1 MSVETD
7 PTPNPSVPSPDE
19 AELRSQV
26 LSNLLKVSTYLVSV
40 RDPDALFTGLA
51 EQVVEVVPSI
61 QAAILWLYNSQQGG
75 LQVKSIHGL
84 DLGDHIELIEQVR
97 LRPGEG
103 LAGSAMQREEP
114 ILIEGRARYRELSG
128 AYNPRN
134 QEGLR
139 ALFDVMPRDQTAV
152 LLPLRISAEVVG
164 VLELLNLG
172 HSPAIQPEDLQAL
185 QMFGNLAAAAIRNA
199 QFHVQMQ
206 VDQRRL
212 ETFGAISTA
221 VSSAGDLDEL
231 VSNTLDVLLGVV
243 GASAGMLLMYN
254 PARISLTVGAH
265 RRVPQV
271 YVELHNEI
279 AVADA
284 ACAEAVRYGQPISR
298 PLLLSSQ
305 EQELIDAGLTS
316 CVYLPLLAGGTV
328 AGVACLYG
336 EAALYERVDTRA
348 LMMMGSLVGFAIA
361 NVTLYTYSE
370 VERQR
375 LSAVVAGIAEG
386 VALCDG
392 EGRLIL
398 ANQTAMSLLSLEH
411 MPYGQQLS
419 EMPDF
424 YGMRRLDGEPMSVDE
439 LPLARALGGEVFH
452 DYRVLIRGA
461 SGRDTV
467 MSFSGG
473 PVNRSDPSQGAV
485 VVFRDVTANQKAE
498 RAKDDFLAV
507 AAHELRSP
515 LAAVRSYTDLLVR
528 REQRRSD
535 EDSAELRGLSILAQQ
550 VTHMLRMV
558 DNLLDV
564 SRIDADQIN
573 LHLQNVELVSLI
585 EQVIEQQR
593 PSAGERKLEFEHTQP
608 ELHLAC
614 DQLRIRQVLTNLI
627 GNAIRYSP
635 PASLVSVRL
644 TKETTAALVARHPDF
659 STAWQ
664 NESEAWQSEGMAL
677 IMVEDQ
683 GGGISEE
690 QRGMLFRRYARGRER
705 RGEGLGL
712 GLYLSRAFVMR
723 HNGVIWVESTI
734 GEGSCFYVALPL
746 DLPLGDLP
754 QP

>member
-1 MSVETD
+1 
-7 PTPNPSVPSPDE
+7 
-19 AELRSQV
+19 
-26 LSNLLKVSTYLVSV
+26 
-40 RDPDALFTGLA
+40 
-51 EQVVEVVPSI
+51 
-61 QAAILWLYNSQQGG
+61 
-75 LQVKSIHGL
+75 
-84 DLGDHIELIEQVR
+84 
-97 LRPGEG
+97 
-103 LAGSAMQREEP
+103 
-114 ILIEGRARYRELSG
+114 
-128 AYNPRN
+128 
-134 QEGLR
+134 
-139 ALFDVMPRDQTAV
+139 
-152 LLPLRISAEVVG
+152 
-164 VLELLNLG
+164 
-172 HSPAIQPEDLQAL
+172 
-185 QMFGNLAAAAIRNA
+185 
-199 QFHVQMQ
+199 
-206 VDQRRL
+206 
-212 ETFGAISTA
+212 
-221 VSSAGDLDEL
+221 
-231 VSNTLDVLLGVV
+231 
-243 GASAGMLLMYN
+243 
-254 PARISLTVGAH
+254 
-265 RRVPQV
+265 
-271 YVELHNEI
+271 
-279 AVADA
+279 
-284 ACAEAVRYGQPISR
+284 
-298 PLLLSSQ
+298 
-305 EQELIDAGLTS
+305 
-316 CVYLPLLAGGTV
+316 
-328 AGVACLYG
+328 
-336 EAALYERVDTRA
+336 
-348 LMMMGSLVGFAIA
+348 
-361 NVTLYTYSE
+361 
-370 VERQR
+370 
-375 LSAVVAGIAEG
+375 
-386 VALCDG
+386 
-392 EGRLIL
+392 
-398 ANQTAMSLLSLEH
+398 
-411 MPYGQQLS
+411 
-419 EMPDF
+419 
-424 YGMRRLDGEPMSVDE
+424 
-439 LPLARALGGEVFH
+439 
-452 DYRVLIRGA
+452 
-461 SGRDTV
+461 
-467 MSFSGG
+467 
-473 PVNRSDPSQGAV
+473 
-485 VVFRDVTANQKAE
+485 
-498 RAKDDFLAV
+498 
-507 AAHELRSP
+507 